1 MVYLYKSTMKA
12 AKATAS
18 FIRSVQTVY
27 SRKWS
32 FLGAFLLVL
41 LVTVY
46 ICALTGFIPDAPDT
60 AVATPATSSLDL
72 STSPLAAVVPLTN
85 ASSNA
90 SQNVGVPATVDGA
103 LNMNGELPTKIVIP
117 EIGVSA
123 PIANPATTDVNTLDN
138 YLSYGAAR
146 YPTSATLDQQGNV
159 ILFGHSSYLPVII
172 NQHYKTFDG
181 IQNLKAGDLITVYSS
196 AHVFTYSVTSEQQQS
211 ELTDSIPLT
220 TTGHT
225 LTLATC
231 DSFAQKTDRFVVT
244 ATLVGSSPLGS

>member
-1 MVYLYKSTMKA
+1 MNA

-18 FIRSVQTVY
+18 FIRSVQSVY

-32 FLGAFLLVL
+32 FLGVFLLVL
-41 LVTVY
+41 LVTVR
-46 ICALTGFIPDAPDT
+46 ICVLTGFIPNAPDT
-60 AVATPATSSLDL
+60 AVATAATSSLDL
-72 STSPLAAVVPLTN
+72 GSASLAAVVPLT
-85 ASSNA
+85 ASNA
-90 SQNVGVPATVDGA
+90 SENVGVPATVNGA

-117 EIGVSA
+117 EVGVSA
-123 PIANPATTDVNTLDN
+123 SIANPATTDVNTLDN

-159 ILFGHSSYLPVII
+159 ILFGHSSYLPVVI

-181 IQNLKAGDLITVYSS
+181 IQNLKAGDLITVYSN